1 MAEKEKRTWS
11 STGALSGRGLRSV
24 EEQSGEASVA
34 QKNEERAGSGSF
46 GQGDVGVERRARLCA
61 PGARRRRWT
70 PRRAETSYIQDIY
83 VDNSTTKTT
92 SVTCVA
98 GRSFPQPLLHS
109 TH

>member
-24 EEQSGEASVA
+24 EEESGEASVA

-70 PRRAETSYIQDIY
+70 PRRAETSYIPRYICGQQY
-83 VDNSTTKTT
+83 HEDNF
-92 SVTCVA
+92 CYLC
-98 GRSFPQPLLHS
+98 GRP
-109 TH
+109 